1 MILKISILSALTYY
15 RYLIISL
22 KSMYINQLQNTCV
35 KRSDEQFKTIISIGP
50 VRSEAERQGISR
62 GHVTSTRFPFPT

>member
-22 KSMYINQLQNTCV
+22 KSTYINQLLNTCV
-35 KRSDEQFKTIISIGP
+35 KRSDEQFKTIICTEP
-50 VRSEAERQGISR
+50 VRSEVERQGISR
-62 GHVTSTRFPFPT
+62 GHKTSTRFPFPT